1 MSCSS
6 VSSRYNVPLL
16 CFLCFMHSNIYYT
29 FLMSNSICCLC
40 FDCSCNGYIEYC
52 TITIP
57 VNCIG
62 GGRCSGRR
70 HRCCCCRRCCYSR
83 HRHSHCNHFSW
94 VFRMAPI
101 SLRRSNQPRIDPNDR
116 QLNGKLFFF
125 IALIPTIRS
134 INKKSFYALG
144 FFPRHYM
151 EALVLFDVDL
161 LTY

>member
-1 MSCSS
+1 M
-6 VSSRYNVPLL
+6 VGAAAAV
-16 CFLCFMHSNIYYT
+16 IAAVAAAVVV
-29 FLMSNSICCLC
+29 IVV
-40 FDCSCNGYIEYC
+40 IV
-52 TITIP
+52 IAI
-57 VNCIG
+57 VII
-62 GGRCSGRR
+62 
-70 HRCCCCRRCCYSR
+70 
-83 HRHSHCNHFSW
+83 SHGFFVWRLSFYA
-94 VFRMAPI
+94 V
-101 SLRRSNQPRIDPNDR
+101 PRIDPNDR